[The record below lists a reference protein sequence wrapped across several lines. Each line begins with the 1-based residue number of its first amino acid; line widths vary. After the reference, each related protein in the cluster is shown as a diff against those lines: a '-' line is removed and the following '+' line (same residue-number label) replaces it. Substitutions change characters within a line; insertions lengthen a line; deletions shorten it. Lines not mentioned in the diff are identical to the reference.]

1 MRKPLVKHSLED
13 TETYEMITLI
23 WEVTAVADLTGSG
36 SRQMVDY
43 RFNGV
48 ESSDSDVIILGWL
61 IVAFV

>member
-1 MRKPLVKHSLED
+1 LED